1 MLLAGSFAAFT
12 VGAGLMHSYAV
23 FLVAFIQAFA
33 WMRIP
38 VIVIGHSS
46 RR

>member
-1 MLLAGSFAAFT
+1 VLSQHLSQPLSLDVPLTSQTRPHGIDKHQ
-12 VGAGLMHSYAV
+12 V
-23 FLVAFIQAFA
+23 
-33 WMRIP
+33 RIP

>member
-1 MLLAGSFAAFT
+1 MQTERFLEKRHVPRVLT
-12 VGAGLMHSYAV
+12 EPVCVGVPSL
-23 FLVAFIQAFA
+23 
-33 WMRIP
+33 RIP

>member
-1 MLLAGSFAAFT
+1 MGNA
-12 VGAGLMHSYAV
+12 VGEGRERERV
-23 FLVAFIQAFA
+23 GPQ
-33 WMRIP
+33 MRIP

>member
-1 MLLAGSFAAFT
+1 MSTPFSLRAELKG
-12 VGAGLMHSYAV
+12 VE
-23 FLVAFIQAFA
+23 VAPRVILRYL
-33 WMRIP
+33 RIP